1 MKKILG
7 LLLCACIIILFAMP
21 LALASEV
28 KPGDTVTVTVIVSED
43 ANDVKAAAFQLNYDK
58 GVFESSYQKIVVMN
72 LSGLKANDSNSV
84 QLKVKENVQDGTYNI
99 TVTPENS
106 EIKYRV
112 SNNSVTVKGVS
123 SPTPHTHTWGEWKI
137 TKTPNCTETGTRER
151 VCNGCNEVEKES
163 IPAKGHDWGEWVTTK
178 EPAVGVAGEETRTC
192 KNDSTHTDSRPIAA
206 LPETPCEHE
215 HTSERVRVE
224 GSCTEQKEVDIVCDD
239 CGAIIGTEYGP
250 KPAGHDWGDWEVTKP
265 AAPGVEGEETR
276 VCQNDPSHTETRPIP
291 ALPVVDPACPHT
303 SITWKKVKT
312 AGCTTEGLSE
322 NSCDE
327 CGKVFDS
334 KIIPAAGHD
343 DGEWVIVKKP
353 TKTEDGLK
361 QLKCTRCH
369 EVLKEEIIPYITTEM
384 RYNQTVCSL
393 GIRFRDVNP
402 NLTNKWFMFTPIDL
416 SKDGTQTVDLIAANI
431 TYVGKATVKV
441 SGDQVTVSYHLN
453 WPVEIKDMQFA
464 LISNLDSVKD
474 ADIKTMKTYSFGQ
487 EISIANDLG
496 GDTKVLLYVLGHIN
510 YDFKDASKELF
521 IPNGAGYQKLV
532 KQLQEIMD

>member
-1 MKKILG
+1 MSTSGSLSPESVG
-7 LLLCACIIILFAMP
+7 
-21 LALASEV
+21 
-28 KPGDTVTVTVIVSED
+28 TVTFRI
-43 ANDVKAAAFQLNYDK
+43 K
-58 GVFESSYQKIVVMN
+58 
-72 LSGLKANDSNSV
+72 DSA
-84 QLKVKENVQDGTYNI
+84 KDGTYNI
-99 TVTPENS
+99 GAIVQEAVDGNGNA
-106 EIKYRV
+106 V
-112 SNNSVTVKGVS
+112 SGVSVSGGSVTVKGN
-123 SPTPHTHTWGEWKI
+123 SPT
-137 TKTPNCTETGTRER
+137 TP
-151 VCNGCNEVEKES
+151 
-163 IPAKGHDWGEWVTTK
+163 PVTTPPVTNPPVTNPPVTNPPVTNPPVTTPPCTHANTSWK
-178 EPAVGVAGEETRTC
+178 ET
-192 KNDSTHTDSRPIAA
+192 KAA
-206 LPETPCEHE
+206 T
-215 HTSERVRVE
+215 
-224 GSCTEQKEVDIVCDD
+224 
-239 CGAIIGTEYGP
+239 
-250 KPAGHDWGDWEVTKP
+250 
-265 AAPGVEGEETR
+265 
-276 VCQNDPSHTETRPIP
+276 
-291 ALPVVDPACPHT
+291 
-303 SITWKKVKT
+303 
-312 AGCTTEGLSE
+312 CTTEGE
-322 NSCDE
+322 KQKICDA
-327 CGKVFDS
+327 CGQVLETKV
-334 KIIPAAGHD
+334 IPALGHD
-343 DGEWVIVKKP
+343 KGEWAIIQEA
-353 TKTEDGLK
+353 TETEDGLK